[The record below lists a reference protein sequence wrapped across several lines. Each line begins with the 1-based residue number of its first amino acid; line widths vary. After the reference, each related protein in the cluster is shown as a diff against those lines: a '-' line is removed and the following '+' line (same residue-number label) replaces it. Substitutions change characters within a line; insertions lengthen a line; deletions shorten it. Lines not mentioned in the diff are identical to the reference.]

1 MCVSFGT
8 EKSHV
13 ASPYLQGV
21 EELVPSENQV
31 HVFAILVFG
40 FGVPGAMQNVP
51 AVTGVPAKAP
61 QTAVFGTGKIVLP
74 GQ

>member
-1 MCVSFGT
+1 
-8 EKSHV
+8 
-13 ASPYLQGV
+13 
-21 EELVPSENQV
+21 VPSENQV